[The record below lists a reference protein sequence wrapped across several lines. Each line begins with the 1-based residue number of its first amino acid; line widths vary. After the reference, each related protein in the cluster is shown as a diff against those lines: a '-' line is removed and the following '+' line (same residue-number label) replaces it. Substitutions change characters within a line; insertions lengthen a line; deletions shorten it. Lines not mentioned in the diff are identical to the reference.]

1 MSLFDYGL
9 KNLRVERREKRGA
22 LVVLIDKCSKIKLLL
37 TDDRTRL
44 HLENALHNLE
54 LVVDSV
60 NTLEVLINDLVTSTS
75 DWFGSRAKAK
85 YMEDL
90 HGVIAGL
97 NIVIKDPENHNLIA
111 VDHSGLEAVI
121 GLNRKQRVI
130 AMKPFFDLLVGVCHI
145 IQKHSF
151 AAIQGVTKGA
161 FANESLKE
169 NIESELEDLEK
180 ELQCK
185 ITFI

>member
-1 MSLFDYGL
+1 M
-9 KNLRVERREKRGA
+9 
-22 LVVLIDKCSKIKLLL
+22 
-37 TDDRTRL
+37 
-44 HLENALHNLE
+44 
-54 LVVDSV
+54 
-60 NTLEVLINDLVTSTS
+60 
-75 DWFGSRAKAK
+75 
-85 YMEDL
+85 

-130 AMKPFFDLLVGVCHI
+130 AMKPFFDLLVGVYHI

-161 FANESLKE
+161 IANESLKE

-185 ITFI
+185 ITLILFLYLDLLALNDKRTNSGSENFACNFLYN